1 MHDSERDQPTA
12 ANHSRILQ
20 KLPHI
25 IAALAPEHPK
35 FVEQKM
41 ATDSDEIRYGHRD
54 QRGQKSA
61 EEEHHRKIDQR
72 HRTAHGAETNKLENS
87 LRGNHK

>member
-12 ANHSRILQ
+12 ANHGRILQ

-25 IAALAPEHPK
+25 IAALAPEYPK

-41 ATDSDEIRYGHRD
+41 ASDTDEIRYGHRD
-54 QRGQKSA
+54 ERRQKSA
-61 EEEHHRKIDQR
+61 EDEHHGKVDQR
-72 HRTAHGAETNKLENS
+72 HGTAHGAKTNKPKNFL
-87 LRGNHK
+87 

>member
-1 MHDSERDQPTA
+1 MHHPERDQPTG
-12 ANHSRILQ
+12 SDDYGILE

-41 ATDSDEIRYGHRD
+41 AGDPDEVAYGH
-54 QRGQKSA
+54 G
-61 EEEHHRKIDQR
+61 
-72 HRTAHGAETNKLENS
+72 NKG
-87 LRGNHK
+87 R